1 MGARISRS
9 IWSIL
14 FLNRRTI
21 FKWYL
26 IDYILINIRLIGPR
40 LLTNK
45 ICLSHLISFCP
56 SHFSFC
62 LSHFFFVSIGNIPIH
77 RSEIHIYE
85 LKGPN
90 DQLCNQLLES
100 IGVQIVHLNKL
111 KPFLLDDHD
120 TSQRSKFLINGGTI
134 SAFLF
139 NKIPKSSL
147 ISIFYKE
154 NLLRFL
160 NNPHYFCFYSN
171 KRFPFYVEKTCI
183 NNLTYAQF
191 LHISFIRNKIF
202 SLCIGKKKHVFLER
216 DTISPIDCKNFWIGI
231 LHLNRILSG

>member
-9 IWSIL
+9 IS

-21 FKWYL
+21 FKWCS
-26 IDYILINIRLIGPR
+26 IDYVLINIRFIGPR
-40 LLTNK
+40 LSTNK
-45 ICLSHLISFCP
+45 ICLSHFISF
-56 SHFSFC
+56 
-62 LSHFFFVSIGNIPIH
+62 LSKSLTFFFVSIGNIPTH
-77 RSEIHIYE
+77 RSKIHIYE

-147 ISIFYKE
+147 ISSFYKA
-154 NLLRFL
+154 NVLRFL
-160 NNPHYFCFYSN
+160 NNPHHFCFYSN
-171 KRFPFYVEKTCI
+171 KRFPFYAEKTCI
-183 NNLTYAQF
+183 DNYEFTYGQF

-202 SLCIGKKKHVFLER
+202 SLCVDVKYHWMGYLLLKLEAY
-216 DTISPIDCKNFWIGI
+216 DIMAG
-231 LHLNRILSG
+231 

>member
-21 FKWYL
+21 FKWCL
-26 IDYILINIRLIGPR
+26 IDYVLINIRLIGPR

-45 ICLSHLISFCP
+45 ICLSHFISFCP

-62 LSHFFFVSIGNIPIH
+62 LSYFFFVSIGNIPIH

-90 DQLCNQLLES
+90 DQLCNQLLEA

-120 TSQRSKFLINGGTI
+120 TSRRSKFLINGGTI

-147 ISIFYKE
+147 ISTFYKA

-171 KRFPFYVEKTCI
+171 KRFPFYVKKTCI
-183 NNLTYAQF
+183 NNYDLTYGQF

-202 SLCIGKKKHVFLER
+202 SLCIGKKNIFFWREILFHQLSHSYIKLEL
-216 DTISPIDCKNFWIGI
+216 P
-231 LHLNRILSG
+231 LHDFQ